1 MTNVLSFFLEF
12 IKYFKYP
19 YKVAIFLSFY
29 ISCIQVK
36 IDSGSAFSRD
46 LVAYKG
52 LWVNQKMDIA
62 SDTEDMSPLSVDET
76 LDSGIAFWK
85 GGEYMTLTFEL

>member
-1 MTNVLSFFLEF
+1 M
-12 IKYFKYP
+12 
-19 YKVAIFLSFY
+19 
-29 ISCIQVK
+29 K

-62 SDTEDMSPLSVDET
+62 SDAEDMSPLSVDET